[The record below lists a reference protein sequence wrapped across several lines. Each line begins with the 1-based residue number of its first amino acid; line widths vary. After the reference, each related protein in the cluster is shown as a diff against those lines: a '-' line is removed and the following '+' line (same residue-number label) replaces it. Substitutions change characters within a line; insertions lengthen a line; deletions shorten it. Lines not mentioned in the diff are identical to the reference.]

1 MSQINKRWLIIAILM
16 ALLVSIARYSSN
28 SSAGPI
34 IDPDTGKHRDHWI
47 EKHQD
52 KFIKTFLSH
61 PDKCEQCHGS
71 DPVLR
76 GGISDVS
83 CFNSKCHNS
92 PKGAP
97 VRHVVNGRSISNV
110 DKWVGPP
117 PLHGRAA
124 KAMPSAESG
133 FAVCQACHGTS
144 KSPFFGG
151 GVFGPTCF
159 LGCHGPALSPHPNAW
174 LSGNTYTHSTT
185 DVGNAPVCKECH
197 LHQNNLSN
205 DAKNLLPT
213 FAAAPKG
220 TPPGCFNS
228 TLCHGAVGNPHP
240 VNWSTPTVHGPVAK
254 AAPGATSGFQY
265 CQVCH
270 GPFTRGGSFNCQTC
284 HGVVAPHPADWLP
297 GDSFT
302 HTTTDVG
309 NAPVCANCHR
319 NTNPGTPGCFN
330 NTLCHGAV
338 GNPHPDNWSI
348 ATVHGPVAKAAPG
361 ATSGFQYCQVCH
373 GPFTRGGSFNCQTCH
388 GVVAPHPADWL
399 PGDHFVHTTTDQGN
413 ARVCANCHT
422 KRAGTPGCFNNTLC
436 HGAAGNPHPK
446 NWPTPTVHGPV
457 AKAAPG
463 ATSGFQYC
471 NVCHGPFTRGGS
483 FNCQTCH
490 GIVAPHPA
498 DWLPGDPF
506 VHTTTNQGNAAVC
519 ANCHRN
525 TRPGTPGCFN
535 NTLCHGADGSPH
547 PRNWPTPTVHGPV
560 AKAAPGATS
569 GFQYCNVCHGPFTR
583 GGSFNC
589 QTCHGIVAP
598 HPSAWGPD
606 DTYTHT
612 TTKTGNAAVCA
623 NCHRN
628 TTPGTPGCFN
638 NTLCHGA
645 GGNPH
650 PDNWPTPTVHGP
662 VAKAAPGAISGFQY
676 CQVCHGPFNRGGTFN
691 CQNCHVEVAPH
702 PSAWEPDDTY
712 THTTTKTGNAA
723 VCANCHRNINPGTP
737 GCFNNTL
744 CHGNE
749 DIVGKAR
756 RR

>member
-16 ALLVSIARYSSN
+16 ALLISIARYSSN

-297 GDSFT
+297 GD
-302 HTTTDVG
+302 
-309 NAPVCANCHR
+309 
-319 NTNPGTPGCFN
+319 
-330 NTLCHGAV
+330 
-338 GNPHPDNWSI
+338 
-348 ATVHGPVAKAAPG
+348 
-361 ATSGFQYCQVCH
+361 
-373 GPFTRGGSFNCQTCH
+373 
-388 GVVAPHPADWL
+388 
-399 PGDHFVHTTTDQGN
+399 HFVHTTTDQGN

-436 HGAAGNPHPK
+436 HGAAGSPHPK
-446 NWPTPTVHGPV
+446 
-457 AKAAPG
+457 
-463 ATSGFQYC
+463 
-471 NVCHGPFTRGGS
+471 
-483 FNCQTCH
+483 
-490 GIVAPHPA
+490 
-498 DWLPGDPF
+498 
-506 VHTTTNQGNAAVC
+506 
-519 ANCHRN
+519 
-525 TRPGTPGCFN
+525 
-535 NTLCHGADGSPH
+535 
-547 PRNWPTPTVHGPV
+547 NWPTPTVHGPV

-628 TTPGTPGCFN
+628 
-638 NTLCHGA
+638 
-645 GGNPH
+645 
-650 PDNWPTPTVHGP
+650 
-662 VAKAAPGAISGFQY
+662 
-676 CQVCHGPFNRGGTFN
+676 
-691 CQNCHVEVAPH
+691 
-702 PSAWEPDDTY
+702 
-712 THTTTKTGNAA
+712 
-723 VCANCHRNINPGTP
+723 INPGTP